1 MRKFLYLIALE
12 EKFIKN
18 ASLLPY
24 MLSVKMHLG
33 HIFGMIKT
41 KISEQPGLKRSFKN
55 DYKVRLLRA

>member
-1 MRKFLYLIALE
+1 
-12 EKFIKN
+12 
-18 ASLLPY
+18 